1 MDFLK
6 ENLNTIVEGDCLEKL
21 KDFPDR
27 SVDFIFADPPYFM
40 QTEGEL
46 KRFEGTKFQGVEDH
60 WDKFGSFKE
69 YDTFCLGWLKECQR
83 ILKDNGSI
91 CVIGSFQNIFR
102 IGFHLQNLGF
112 WILNDI
118 IWHKSNPVP
127 NFAGKRLCNAHETL
141 IWCAKKIK
149 EKINGYHIFKN

>member
-1 MDFLK
+1 
-6 ENLNTIVEGDCLEKL
+6 
-21 KDFPDR
+21 
-27 SVDFIFADPPYFM
+27 M

-60 WDKFGSFKE
+60 WDKFGSFEE

-118 IWHKSNPVP
+118 VWHKSNPVP

-141 IWCAKKIK
+141 IWCTKKIK

>member
-6 ENLNTIVEGDCLEKL
+6 ENLNTIIEGDCLEKL
-21 KDFPDR
+21 KDFPNK

-69 YDTFCLGWLKECQR
+69 YDTFCLGWLKHSQPHR
-83 ILKDNGSI
+83 FLYSRPLKYRA
-91 CVIGSFQNIFR
+91 SFLK
-102 IGFHLQNLGF
+102 GVLKT
-112 WILNDI
+112 LN
-118 IWHKSNPVP
+118 
-127 NFAGKRLCNAHETL
+127 F
-141 IWCAKKIK
+141 
-149 EKINGYHIFKN
+149 

>member
-6 ENLNTIVEGDCLEKL
+6 ENLNTIIEGDCLEKL

-40 QTEGEL
+40 QTEREL

-141 IWCAKKIK
+141 IWCVKKIK

>member
-6 ENLNTIVEGDCLEKL
+6 ENLNTIIKGDCLEKL
-21 KDFPDR
+21 KDFPNR

-69 YDTFCLGWLKECQR
+69 YDAFCLGWLKRSQ
-83 ILKDNGSI
+83 
-91 CVIGSFQNIFR
+91 
-102 IGFHLQNLGF
+102 
-112 WILNDI
+112 
-118 IWHKSNPVP
+118 
-127 NFAGKRLCNAHETL
+127 
-141 IWCAKKIK
+141 
-149 EKINGYHIFKN
+149 